1 MKILIVGAGRIG
13 SSVAESL
20 VSEAND
26 NTVVAVSYTHLTLP
40 TTERV

>member
-13 SSVAESL
+13 CSVAESL

-26 NTVVAVSYTHLTLP
+26 LSLIHI
-40 TTERV
+40 

>member
-13 SSVAESL
+13 TSVAESL

-26 NTVVAVSYTHLTLP
+26 MFAYSKINP
-40 TTERV
+40 